1 MTYNEDVD
9 VTVNSLNI
17 TQDESSPE
25 NKKSTTFESKTE
37 PADDVYVVDSVNEEA
52 NSEIEICP
60 DTLAEDTTTEAS
72 VTYTLNSKE
81 TAFVALSESSGIQG
95 FLKDYASSY
104 AKLSTMSKQQDCYV
118 MLFSKENVEKHFKF
132 VATEG
137 DLYRLI
143 SHSKLPSAEKFESW
157 IFDDVIPSIRKYGMY
172 ATDELLDNP
181 DLIIKMAT
189 KLKEE
194 RELNKRL
201 QEENEEKNKLIEK
214 QKPKAE
220 FYDEIIDSTTVIGMK
235 EVADILNVKGY
246 GRNNLFKFLREKG
259 ILNRKNEPYRK
270 YIEQG
275 LFEIK
280 ESKYIVDNE
289 VKIKPTTYVTQ
300 KGLDYIRKILNK

>member
-1 MTYNEDVD
+1 M
-9 VTVNSLNI
+9 
-17 TQDESSPE
+17 E
-25 NKKSTTFESKTE
+25 NLTTFTN
-37 PADDVYVVDSVNEEA
+37 DVFGNIRGA
-52 NSEIEICP
+52 EINGKP
-60 DTLAEDTTTEAS
+60 
-72 VTYTLNSKE
+72 Y
-81 TAFVALSESSGIQG
+81 FVGKDIAIALG
-95 FLKDYASSY
+95 Y
-104 AKLSTMSKQQDCYV
+104 AKPTDAVRKHCKGVSKMEIPTNGGVQKV
-118 MLFSKENVEKHFKF
+118 SIIS
-132 VATEG
+132 EG

-157 IFDDVIPSIRKYGMY
+157 IFDDVIPSIRKHGMY

-181 DLIIKMAT
+181 DLLIQIAT

-235 EVADILNVKGY
+235 EVADILKVKGY
-246 GRNNLFKFLREKG
+246 GRNNLFKFLRENG

-300 KGLDYIRKILNK
+300 KGLDYIRKILNKK